1 MKKMTFLLLLITG
14 FGYSQNRYSQT
25 TTSSFTPLSF
35 DEVMYVAKQKYSRY
49 NENQKYLY
57 ALKDWIRD
65 LSSQIDVPEFSN
77 RLKTEYN
84 DLVKIEN
91 QDLAIYSKYLR
102 ETEDNVKEII
112 EDYNYYLKNYNERN
126 NQQNYESNEDLGFSH
141 PLNVQGLQQAKDG
154 DYVGS
159 IRSYSKYLEIDKN
172 NTDILYTRAIV
183 KQRNKDYQGAINDCD
198 KVIELNSNYP
208 LELQGLPS
216 VYNTKA
222 LCLISLERY
231 QEALSFSDKALELD
245 KSKAFIWYNRGV
257 IYYRL
262 GEYNETIQNITKAI
276 SIEDNPTF
284 RTFRGEVYS
293 KLGQTVK
300 ANADF
305 KKAEQL
311 KNK

>member
-231 QEALSFSDKALELD
+231 HEALSFSDKALELD

>member
-1 MKKMTFLLLLITG
+1 MRKITFLLLLTTG
-14 FGYSQNRYSQT
+14 FGYSQGRYSET
-25 TTSSFTPLSF
+25 TTSSFTPLSL
-35 DEVMYVAKQKYSRY
+35 DEVMYVAKQKRSQYD
-49 NENQKYLY
+49 ENQKYLY

-65 LSSQIDVPEFSN
+65 ISSKIDVSHFYN
-77 RLKTEYN
+77 LLQNEYN
-84 DLVKIEN
+84 DLVQIEN

-102 ETEDNVKEII
+102 ETEDNVKEIV
-112 EDYNYYLKNYNERN
+112 EDYNNYLRDKSYEKN

-284 RTFRGEVYS
+284 RTFRGEDS
-293 KLGQTVK
+293 KLGQTAK